1 MVNEEEGGDLIEVA
15 KEEMILEDDPNDDGI
30 MEAIAEATQ
39 EAELE
44 HIAEVTEE
52 NEGALANVSM
62 SSKMLQESTMEL
74 AAETRRLRN
83 VQSHVSTH

>member
-1 MVNEEEGGDLIEVA
+1 MENEA
-15 KEEMILEDDPNDDGI
+15 EEMILEDDPNDDGI

-44 HIAEVTEE
+44 CIAEVTEE
-52 NEGALANVSM
+52 NEGALANISM
-62 SSKMLQESTMEL
+62 LSKMSQESAMES
-74 AAETRRLRN
+74 AAETHRLRN